1 MSRVGVDL
9 VEVARIRGLTEK
21 WGDRFL
27 QRVFSEEEIKYS
39 FRNRDPWPH
48 LAARFA
54 AKEALI
60 KSLGKS
66 FTYREVSVEHDESGG
81 PVFRFYGETERMMK
95 KLGLKL
101 LDVSLTHTKSLA
113 VAMVVV
119 ERKKEP
125 KKAERR

>member
-1 MSRVGVDL
+1 MNRVGVDL
-9 VEVARIRGLTEK
+9 VEVDRIRGLVEK

-27 QRVFSEEEIKYS
+27 QRVFSEEEIRYS

-60 KSLGKS
+60 KCLGKA
-66 FTYREVSVEHDESGG
+66 FTFREISVEHDESGR
-81 PVFRFYGETERMMK
+81 PVFRFTGSSEQLVRG
-95 KLGLKL
+95 LGLKS
-101 LDVSLTHTKSLA
+101 LDVSLTHSKSLA

-119 ERKKEP
+119 D
-125 KKAERR
+125 